1 MKNQDRDFQIYRS
14 RRLLGARSS
23 EWYQNEAVFL
33 YFHLVSSVFKHTNST
48 FCHFENH
55 VRVASKIQAFSVG
68 HELIRGENVGNM
80 IKILIK
86 IKIPGYIFRYAL

>member
-1 MKNQDRDFQIYRS
+1 MHRS
-14 RRLLGARSS
+14 RRLLGVRSS
-23 EWYQNEAVFL
+23 DWYQNEAVFL
-33 YFHLVSSVFKHTNST
+33 YFHLVSLGFKHKNCT

-80 IKILIK
+80 IKLLTK